1 MTRER
6 IGAWRWNVCGLAL
19 LAVSLS
25 TLAVCAKQ
33 TGPTTQT
40 PASGQGGATPA
51 GAAGS
56 VTTCTGEQPAIKAAG
71 VSSPALT
78 VNTRRTYTLIHTG
91 VDSTGAA
98 AAGLVCIGINAAP
111 PAADWTEDNNK
122 FPLAAGSAIV
132 VGPYV
137 QIIYLKAAAGAPMV
151 SILPGPENN
160 P

>member
-1 MTRER
+1 MRTKRLF
-6 IGAWRWNVCGLAL
+6 AALATAAVAGLIL
-19 LAVSLS
+19 WPLVSL
-25 TLAVCAKQ
+25 ACAHGQ
-33 TGPTTQT
+33 TQT

-71 VSSPALT
+71 TSSPSIT

-91 VDSTGAA
+91 VDAAGAA
-98 AAGLVCIGINAAP
+98 ATGLVCIGINAAP

-137 QIIYLKAAAGAPMV
+137 QLIYLKAAAGAPMV
-151 SILPGPENN
+151 SILPGPEIH